1 MKTKIAI
8 GLLAVAAT
16 LCAALMTL
24 MPLPGSLGH
33 AAAATYQRVDNWAQ
47 LPQGMT
53 RWSEATG
60 VAIDAHGTIYVHHR
74 HYAMPIM
81 AFDGNGRFLRSWGQG
96 MFTSAHVVRTDPSGN
111 IWVTDLGAHQVF
123 KLSAEGQV
131 LMTLGKKGVAG
142 DNESQDA
149 FNRPA
154 DVVIAT
160 DGSIFIADGERGGN
174 TRVVQ
179 YSQEG
184 KFVKYWGGKGTD
196 PGKFDL
202 PHSIAMDSRGR
213 IYVADRGNNRIQLF
227 DQDGTYRDQWT
238 NVGTPW
244 GLFIT
249 SDDML
254 YVVDGV
260 NCLRIASTRDGSIV
274 DRIEGLF
281 NPHAVAVD
289 NKGAIYIAEWDGM
302 NVKKFVKR

>member
-1 MKTKIAI
+1 MKRKWTRQ
-8 GLLAVAAT
+8 GVAA
-16 LCAALMTL
+16 AAIFATLMTMMTL
-24 MPLPGSLGH
+24 HGSLGH
-33 AAAATYQRVDNWAQ
+33 AADATYQLVENWAQ
-47 LPQGMT
+47 LPQGMK

-81 AFDGNGRFLRSWGQG
+81 AFDGNGRFLRAWGQG
-96 MFTSAHVVRTDPSGN
+96 MFTSAHFLRTDPSGN
-111 IWVTDLGAHQVF
+111 IWVTDVGSHQIF
-123 KLSAEGQV
+123 KLSAEGQI
-131 LMTLGKKGVAG
+131 LMTLGQKGIRG
-142 DNESQDA
+142 DNESTDA
-149 FNRPA
+149 FNKPA

-160 DGSIFIADGERGGN
+160 DGSIFIADGESGGN

-179 YSQEG
+179 YSKEG
-184 KFVKYWGGKGTD
+184 KFVKYWGGKGTE

-202 PHSIAMDSRGR
+202 PHSIAMDSKGR
-213 IYVADRGNNRIQLF
+213 IYVADRMNYRIQIF
-227 DQDGTYRDQWT
+227 DQDGQYLDQWT
-238 NVGTPW
+238 HFGTPW

-254 YVVDGV
+254 YVVDGS
-260 NCLRIASTRDGSIV
+260 NRLFIANTRDGRIV

-289 NKGAIYIAEWDGM
+289 KQGAIYIAEWDGS